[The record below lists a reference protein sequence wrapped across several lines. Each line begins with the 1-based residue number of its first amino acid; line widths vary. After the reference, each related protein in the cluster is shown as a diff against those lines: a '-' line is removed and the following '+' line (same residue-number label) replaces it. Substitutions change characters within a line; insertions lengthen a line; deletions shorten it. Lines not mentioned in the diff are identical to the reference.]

1 MSGKERL
8 DCSYDPNDW
17 QSVRR
22 VISVPDTAEDFIPV
36 PQDLSELDDWLAER
50 EQEIQATWGDVSD
63 DLVLISDEFGEWIA
77 LQ

>member
-8 DCSYDPNDW
+8 DYSYDPNDW
-17 QSVRR
+17 QSVKR
-22 VISVPDTAEDFIPV
+22 VISVPDTAEDFMPA

-50 EQEIQATWGDVSD
+50 EQEVQAMWGDVSD